1 LSIETGDRLLALISQ
16 SGTSDRCVYNK
27 ATQKL
32 LSSTPMPK
40 WFNTAGP
47 CKADIHYMLSPTERL
62 PELTQLIAQQNYF
75 VIHAPR
81 QTGKTTAMLAL
92 AKELTASRKYL
103 AVLFSLE
110 TGATFPSKPAEAQKS
125 ILNQW
130 WNEVRFLK
138 LPLANFAQI
147 KEESGISELDLQTV
161 LQSWAMTSPLP
172 LVVFLDEIDALS
184 DETLISVLRQL
195 RSGYPRRPQ
204 GFPHSLALIG
214 MRDVRDYKI
223 ASGGSDRLN
232 TSSPFNIKVRS
243 FTLNNFS
250 FEEVK
255 KLYQQHTEATGQI
268 FTPEAIARAFYL
280 TDGQPWLVNALA
292 KEVTE
297 YLAKDVTIPI
307 TVELINQAKEILIQ
321 RQDTH
326 LDSLAERLR
335 EDRVK
340 AIIEPIL
347 AGLDLPNIPDDDI
360 RYVLDL
366 GLCKMSN
373 GRGLAIANPIYQEV
387 LPRVLSYT
395 TRASLGIIEPRW
407 LSVTGELIT
416 TELLEAFLEFW
427 RQHGEPLLRSTPYPE
442 IAPHLVLMAFL
453 HRVVNGGGTL
463 EREYAIGSGR
473 MDICLRYGQVIL
485 GMELKVWREG
495 KPDPLTEGLKQL
507 DKYLSGLNLETG
519 WLVIFDRRPNL
530 LPISDRTSTE
540 LAISPIGRTITVIR
554 G

>member
-1 LSIETGDRLLALISQ
+1 
-16 SGTSDRCVYNK
+16 
-27 ATQKL
+27 
-32 LSSTPMPK
+32 MPK

-47 CKADIHYMLSPTERL
+47 CKSDIHYMLSPTERL
-62 PELTQLIAQQNYF
+62 PELKQLIAQQNYF

-81 QTGKTTAMLAL
+81 QTGKTTAMLTL
-92 AKELTASRKYL
+92 AQELTASGQYA
-103 AVLFSLE
+103 AVMVSVE
-110 TGATFPSKPAEAQKS
+110 VGSAFPDQPDIAEDA
-125 ILNQW
+125 ILSAWRDGIDFWLPPELQPLSW
-130 WNEVRFLK
+130 PEVSHGQRIGSFLK
-138 LPLANFAQI
+138 AWAQ
-147 KEESGISELDLQTV
+147 S
-161 LQSWAMTSPLP
+161 SPRP
-172 LVVFLDEIDALS
+172 LVVFIDEIDSLQNQ
-184 DETLISVLRQL
+184 TLITMLRQL
-195 RSGYPRRPQ
+195 RDGFPRRPQ

-214 MRDVRDYKI
+214 MRDVRDYKV

-243 FTLNNFS
+243 FTLGNFS

-255 KLYQQHTEATGQI
+255 KLYQQHTEATGQF
-268 FTPEAIARAFYL
+268 FTPEAIERAFYL

-292 KEVTE
+292 KETTE

-335 EDRVK
+335 EVRVK

-347 AGLDLPNIPDDDI
+347 AGQDLPNTPDEDRRFI
-360 RYVLDL
+360 LDVGLVKRSSL
-366 GLCKMSN
+366 G
-373 GRGLAIANPIYQEV
+373 GFVIANPIYQEV
-387 LPRVLSYT
+387 IPRVLSQGT
-395 TRASLGIIEPRW
+395 QDSLPMIQPAW
-407 LSVTGELIT
+407 LTPEGELNSQQ
-416 TELLEAFLEFW
+416 LLDSFLDFW

-473 MDICLRYGQVIL
+473 MDICLRYGQVTL

-530 LPISDRTSTE
+530 LPLSDRTSTE
-540 LAISPIGRTITVIR
+540 LAISPVGRTITVIR